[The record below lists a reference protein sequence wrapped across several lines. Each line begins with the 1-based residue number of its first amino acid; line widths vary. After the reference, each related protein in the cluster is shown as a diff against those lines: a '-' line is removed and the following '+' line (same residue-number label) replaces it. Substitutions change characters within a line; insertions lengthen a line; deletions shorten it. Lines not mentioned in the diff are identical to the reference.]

1 MGTVYWV
8 DPRHVESYLAGV
20 SNPEPL
26 LLFGAGLRK
35 LRLKRNLS
43 QERLAELAGLHRN
56 FIGMV
61 ERGECNVSLL
71 AIIALARAL
80 DVKPSRLLAVIR

>member
-1 MGTVYWV
+1 
-8 DPRHVESYLAGV
+8 
-20 SNPEPL
+20 L

-61 ERGECNVSLL
+61 ERGECNTSLL
-71 AIIALARAL
+71 TIIALARAL